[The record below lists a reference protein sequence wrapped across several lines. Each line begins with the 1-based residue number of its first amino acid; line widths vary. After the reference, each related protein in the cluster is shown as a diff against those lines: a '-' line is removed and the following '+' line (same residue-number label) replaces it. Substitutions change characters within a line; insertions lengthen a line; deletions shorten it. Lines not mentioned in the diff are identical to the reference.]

1 MVMKKNEPQL
11 SHSKTIIKN
20 HENVAPVVHHELYTF
35 NTILNNKTIIF
46 II

>member
-1 MVMKKNEPQL
+1 MVMKINEPQL

-20 HENVAPVVHHELYTF
+20 HENFAPVVYHELSF

-46 II
+46 MI